1 MKIVKALVII
11 TVFAF
16 LQNVSAQEAK
26 ASTNDS
32 VQIKHSVSY
41 YEERGAED
49 AQYELNFESKKSKS
63 EDRVFWNE
71 KQAYE
76 KELKR
81 KNRRAYRSYLQGK
94 RDGYAAHYDHCDSH
108 CHHSDYWYQHADYYY
123 YKYREPRYEDR
134 SSRTSVNTQIRVS
147 APRVRLGLF

>member
-1 MKIVKALVII
+1 MKTVKVAIII

-32 VQIKHSVSY
+32 VQTKHSVSY
-41 YEERGAED
+41 YEERGAQD
-49 AQYELNFESKKSKS
+49 ALYELNFESKTKS
-63 EDRVFWNE
+63 EDRAFWNE

-81 KNRRAYRSYLQGK
+81 NNRRAYRSYLQGK

-123 YKYREPRYEDR
+123 YRYRQPRYEDR
-134 SSRTSVNTQIRVS
+134 SSRTSVNTQIGVS